1 MNYYMVSYEIV
12 NDCERKEDNIEKI
25 IKTYSGSIRM
35 LDNAYFIPTF
45 QDNQTLLDK
54 LSNGL
59 DDDDKI
65 AIFQIKN
72 IIGKRIPN
80 I

>member
-1 MNYYMVSYEIV
+1 MNYYMVNYEIV

-25 IKTYSGSIRM
+25 IKTYSGSFKM

-45 QDNQTLLDK
+45 QNDQTLLDK

-65 AIFQIKN
+65 AIFRIEN

>member
-1 MNYYMVSYEIV
+1 MISYEIV
-12 NDCERKEDNIEKI
+12 NDCERKEDNIIRI
-25 IKTYSGSIRM
+25 IKTYPGSIRM
-35 LDNAYFIPTF
+35 LNNAYFIPTF
-45 QDNQTLLDK
+45 QDDQTLLDK

-59 DDDDKI
+59 DDDDKLVI
-65 AIFQIKN
+65 ARVAN

>member
-1 MNYYMVSYEIV
+1 MKYYMISYEIV
-12 NDCERKEDNIEKI
+12 NDCERKEDNIIRI
-25 IKTYSGSIRM
+25 IKTYPGSIRM
-35 LDNAYFIPTF
+35 LNNAYFIPTF
-45 QDNQTLLDK
+45 QDDQTLLDK

-59 DDDDKI
+59 DDDDKMVI
-65 AIFQIKN
+65 ARVAN

>member
-1 MNYYMVSYEIV
+1 MKYYMISYEIV
-12 NDCERKEDNIEKI
+12 NDCERKEDNIIRI
-25 IKTYSGSIRM
+25 IKTYPGSIRM
-35 LDNAYFIPTF
+35 LNNAYFIPTF
-45 QDNQTLLDK
+45 QDDQTLLDK

-59 DDDDKI
+59 DDDDKLVI
-65 AIFQIKN
+65 ARVAN